1 MFRAL
6 LKVFDGYGSFFGLR
20 HPLSRLLLVACT
32 MLHPLT
38 GLSGLGCAALVV
50 LTRYLLSFPA
60 EGGELEIVNGLLF
73 GMLIGSLYA
82 PCGASLVVLS
92 LAAVLIVLLTACLTD
107 TLGKICRLPVLG
119 LPYVIT
125 GYIMLPLAPHL
136 GMTPLLAAPGLVS
149 LPALAESPLNL
160 LAPLGSLYFN
170 GTAWGGIIV
179 FLAFALS
186 SRYLALLTLGASI
199 VCTLFLHYGYFDN
212 QSSGL
217 GLLSANPL
225 PLLIAQMNGVL
236 SAGVIGGLYT
246 VPSPRSIMVAMASAI
261 LACLLTLLFEHTFWS
276 STFPPLALPFVL
288 ATYIVLLA
296 LSAARGGPWLR
307 FWLFTPALPEAS
319 LERLMIGR
327 ARGVDLHSVALRC
340 PVSGSWKV
348 YQGFDGDY
356 THKGPWRYAL
366 DLIQTVDGK
375 SYKEDGNTLTEYYS
389 YCKPVLSPGWGTVV
403 ALTNTCADNQPG
415 DVELVENW
423 GNYLLIRLDN
433 GPYVM
438 LAHLQRGSI
447 RVNVHSRVEPGQL
460 LALCGNSGRS
470 PQPHLHI
477 HVQMTPEIGASTVPF
492 HFCHVL
498 VKESNGQTTYKLNA
512 SPAQGEK
519 IKSTSR
525 NAALARALHLTVG
538 RCFDYSVCLP
548 SPETG
553 TTGSTGCN
561 SAADR
566 CRIERL
572 TIKLDLAGQFSIE
585 AVDRETRPGTKAVGK
600 RARALFSVSDDLAAF
615 FDRSGE
621 SKLLDV
627 FVLSLGLTPL
637 AEGNLNWQDKV
648 PVRLLPASP
657 VIKLLWS
664 LLHPFSPC
672 IDSFY
677 SRTWDARRRLWI
689 QKGRHSMPICAGLT
703 RSWLTEVQL
712 SELSGVLAI
721 DLADQKGQLLTARLD
736 GWGVKEDN
744 GIPGIMQQQQV
755 GKL

>member
-1 MFRAL
+1 MFRAV
-6 LKVFDGYGSFFGLR
+6 LKVFEGYGSFFGLR

-50 LTRYLLSFPA
+50 LTRYLLSFPP

-73 GMLIGSLYA
+73 GMLLGSLYA
-82 PCGASLVVLS
+82 PCGASLVVLA

-107 TLGKICRLPVLG
+107 TLGKLCRLPVLG

-125 GYIMLPLAPHL
+125 GYIMLPLAAHL
-136 GMTPLLAAPGLVS
+136 GMTPLLVAPTLLA

-170 GTAWGGIIV
+170 GTACGGIIV

-199 VCTLFLHYGYFDN
+199 VCTLFLHYGYLDN

-236 SAGVIGGLYT
+236 TAGVIGGLYT
-246 VPSPRSIMVAMASAI
+246 VPSPRSIIVAMASAI

-307 FWLFTPALPEAS
+307 FWLLTPALPEVS

-375 SYKEDGNTLTEYYS
+375 SFRDDGNTLTEYYS

-403 ALTNTCADNQPG
+403 AFTNTCADNQPG

-477 HVQMTPEIGASTVPF
+477 HVQMSPEIGASTVPF

-498 VKESNGQTTYKLNA
+498 VRENEQTTYKLNA

-525 NAALARALHLTVG
+525 NAALARALHLNVG

-548 SPETG
+548 SPET
-553 TTGSTGCN
+553 TTDSTACEPV
-561 SAADR
+561 ADR

-572 TIKLDLAGQFSIE
+572 AVKLDLAGQFSIE
-585 AVDRETRPGTKAVGK
+585 TVERDGTMPGPSATGK
-600 RARALFSVSDDLAAF
+600 RARALFSVNDDLAAF

-621 SKLLDV
+621 SKLLDA
-627 FVLSLGLTPL
+627 FVLGLGLTPL

-648 PVRLLPASP
+648 PVRLLPASG
-657 VIKLLWS
+657 VMKLLWS

-689 QKGRHSMPICAGLT
+689 QKGKHTMPICAGLT
-703 RSWLTEVQL
+703 RHWHTEVQL

-736 GWGVKEDN
+736 GWGVREDN
-744 GIPGIMQQQQV
+744 GIPGIMQQQQQI